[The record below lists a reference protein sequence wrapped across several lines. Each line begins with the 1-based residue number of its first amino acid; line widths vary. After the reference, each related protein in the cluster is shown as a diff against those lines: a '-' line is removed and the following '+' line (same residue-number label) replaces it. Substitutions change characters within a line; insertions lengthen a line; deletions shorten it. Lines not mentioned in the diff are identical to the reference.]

1 MTLEELGAALRAK
14 REERGLTLENVS
26 EKLKISTSHLADLEK
41 GDLSGMPH
49 KIYAK
54 GFLRSYARFLGLPE
68 DDYQPVLQSLTPD
81 SQAVVSQTVFEPDVS
96 ARPHRDTRWIGIVLS
111 LALAC
116 LIAWA
121 VWRFGLIDFV
131 TKESGLGSTVQA
143 PMQTKNPQDSIA
155 PGSQNATKPAA
166 RTSGPVDQKAQ
177 APAQKSGSALNDM
190 QAPAQRTPGM
200 PAGAGSSTSAG
211 SPSQNAGGTA
221 RQPLAGVVPADS
233 PWGTLQGN
241 ATLAG
246 QAGLAGNGTKP
257 SPQAVNPNM
266 PAGADLTALPGQ
278 HKIVLVADETC
289 WMQATADSGKPEQ
302 HTMKKGETLSF
313 PFTAKLVLRLG
324 NAGGVRIIYDGQELQ
339 DRGRSGQVRTMTFPP
354 APQQQ

>member
-14 REERGLTLENVS
+14 REERGLSLENVS
-26 EKLKISTSHLADLEK
+26 ERLKISTSHLDALEK

-49 KIYAK
+49 TAYAK
-54 GFLRSYARFLGLPE
+54 GFLRSYARYLGLPE
-68 DDYQPVLQSLTPD
+68 DEYRPVLDSLSPD
-81 SQAVVSQTVFEPDVS
+81 RSSVATEPLFEPDVS

-131 TKESGLGSTVQA
+131 AKESGIGNTAQA
-143 PMQTKNPQDSIA
+143 PMQTKNPQDGIA
-155 PGSQNATKPAA
+155 AGGQNASMAGSQVTG
-166 RTSGPVDQKAQ
+166 SVDQKAQ
-177 APAQKSGSALNDM
+177 PAGQKTDSGLGDM
-190 QAPAQRTPGM
+190 QAPAQRTPNM
-200 PAGAGSSTSAG
+200 PAGAGSATSAG
-211 SPSQNAGGTA
+211 SPSLNATGAG

-246 QAGLAGNGTKP
+246 KAGLAGNGTKP
-257 SPQAVNPNM
+257 SPQAANPNM
-266 PAGADLTALPGQ
+266 PPNADLSALPGQ
-278 HKIVLVADETC
+278 HKIVLIAEETC
-289 WMQATADSGKPEQ
+289 WMQATADSGKPDQ
-302 HTMKKGETLSF
+302 HTMKKGETLTF

-324 NAGGVRIIYDGQELQ
+324 NAGGVRIIYDGQELL

-354 APQQQ
+354 MPQ